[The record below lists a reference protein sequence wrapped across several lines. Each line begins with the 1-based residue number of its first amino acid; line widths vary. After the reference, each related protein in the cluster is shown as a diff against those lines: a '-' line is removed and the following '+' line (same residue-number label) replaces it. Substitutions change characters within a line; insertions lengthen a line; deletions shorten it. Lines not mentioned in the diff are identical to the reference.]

1 VKIAAQSHPD
11 LYRNHSAKK
20 RESLSNSKYDAERS
34 ADMFRINIAAI
45 TIVGLS
51 LLTAGCSHH
60 AFVSLTPGENIRDI
74 EIPSGS
80 IEQIRNQSSAIIVG
94 LAYQKG
100 TDRIFARLIP
110 GTSMREI
117 DRKTGAVVRSFVA
130 LQVTPGCGGI
140 SPGTEQP
147 VTECGLAMRW
157 SDKHFFLD
165 NPTGN
170 PITEVDFNGNFVRH
184 IILQSPGGP
193 IGGLAYDQRTDTLY
207 VLYITIMTVAEYD
220 LNGREIRRFRPQAQV
235 QPQAMSMSSDRR
247 ELYIPLVNATH
258 IGVFDLN
265 GALKASHRL
274 PSVGFAGG
282 VGAGP
287 RFGR

>member
-1 VKIAAQSHPD
+1 MI
-11 LYRNHSAKK
+11 
-20 RESLSNSKYDAERS
+20 
-34 ADMFRINIAAI
+34 RINIAKI
-45 TIVGLS
+45 IIFGLS
-51 LLTAGCSHH
+51 LLAFGCSHH
-60 AFVSLTPGENIRDI
+60 AYVSLTPGEDIRDI

-80 IEQIRNQSSAIIVG
+80 IERISNQFSAIIVG
-94 LAYQKG
+94 LAYQKD

-117 DRKTGAVVRSFVA
+117 DRKTGAVIRSFVA
-130 LQVTPGCGGI
+130 RQVTPGCGGM
-140 SPGTEQP
+140 SPVTNQP

-170 PITEVDFNGNFVRH
+170 PITEVDFNGDFVRR
-184 IILQSPGGP
+184 IILQSPSGP

-220 LNGREIRRFRPQAQV
+220 LNGREIRRFRPQAPI
-235 QPQAMSMSSDRR
+235 QPQGMSISSDRR

-258 IGVFDLN
+258 MGVFDLS
-265 GALKASHRL
+265 GALKARHRL

-282 VGAGP
+282 IGAGP
-287 RFGR
+287 RTGR